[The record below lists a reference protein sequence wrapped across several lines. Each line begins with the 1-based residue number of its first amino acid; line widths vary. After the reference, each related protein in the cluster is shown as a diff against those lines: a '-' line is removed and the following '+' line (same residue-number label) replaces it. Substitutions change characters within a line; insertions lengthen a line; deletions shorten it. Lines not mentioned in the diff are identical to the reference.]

1 MKDVFVSTGGLEQA
15 NDNARY
21 VMSEIEKALGGKIKP
36 KTDNLI
42 LTDDSVPISLEAT
55 PQQFLDAVEDDIG
68 FADLYKLKKQ
78 LATTIGAM
86 EPSPLRQKVIELR
99 DHITSR
105 EPGGQMA
112 FIISRRG

>member
-1 MKDVFVSTGGLEQA
+1 MVTSMPV
-15 NDNARY
+15 
-21 VMSEIEKALGGKIKP
+21 
-36 KTDNLI
+36 
-42 LTDDSVPISLEAT
+42 SLEPSMT
-55 PQQFLDAVEDDIG
+55 PQQFLDAIQDDIG

-86 EPSPLRQKVIELR
+86 ERSPLRQKIIELR

-112 FIISRRG
+112 YVISQGGEAADAAQKADSLFIEAQKSIYG